1 MRAILEYLGLPAR
14 PPPVAPAR
22 RAAVAPFEP
31 DPDWSRD

>member
-22 RAAVAPFEP
+22 RAAAPLFES
-31 DPDWSRD
+31 DPDWLSD